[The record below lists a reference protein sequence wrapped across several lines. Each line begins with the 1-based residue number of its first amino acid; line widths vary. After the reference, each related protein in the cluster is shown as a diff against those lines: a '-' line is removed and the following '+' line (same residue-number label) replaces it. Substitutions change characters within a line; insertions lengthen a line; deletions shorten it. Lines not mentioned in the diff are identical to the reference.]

1 MKCEIHCMCVEKLFD
16 FSPQCCIPIGYSYGL
31 YILYDNFLLCR
42 GAGGSFGKKEK
53 AIEDQYF
60 HNLVSA
66 NSVVQCKFSDLTVI
80 HLTTLA
86 LQCEHAIMLEIR
98 AFVGIKINVLVLK
111 F

>member
-1 MKCEIHCMCVEKLFD
+1 MKFIVCVWKSSSI
-16 FSPQCCIPIGYSYGL
+16 FSPRCCIPIGYSYGL
-31 YILYDNFLLCR
+31 YILYDNFPLCR

-66 NSVVQCKFSDLTVI
+66 NSVVQCKFSDLI

-86 LQCEHAIMLEIR
+86 LQCEHAIMLEMH